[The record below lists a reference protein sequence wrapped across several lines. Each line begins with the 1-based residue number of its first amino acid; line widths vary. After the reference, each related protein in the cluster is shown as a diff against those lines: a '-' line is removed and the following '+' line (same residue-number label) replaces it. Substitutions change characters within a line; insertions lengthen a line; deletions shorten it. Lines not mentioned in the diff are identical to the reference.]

1 LSYIDPSLQFCPRS
15 KIVCGAEAIFDNTR
29 STLIQTMDSSMPNHR
44 SLGIGLIGMG
54 VVGAGVVRIL
64 KQRADHFRSIRGVA
78 FDLRRIAVRDIAKS
92 RDSDLPDDILTASAS
107 EVIEDPDIQIVVEV
121 MGGLDPARELCLNA
135 LENGK
140 DLATANK
147 ALLAEHG
154 DDLFSAAARNGAN
167 IGFEASVCGGIPII
181 RSLTDGLAANRIQSI
196 YGILNG
202 TTNYILTGMTD
213 DGGDF
218 QAMLRRAQEK
228 GFAEA
233 DPTMDID
240 GTDVAQKLALLCR
253 IAFRVSL
260 NPSHILKEGISHV
273 SPLDVDFARELGYT
287 IKLLAIAKAIQ
298 NRIEARVHPVLVPSG
313 ALLANIK
320 DEFNAVEIVGNAAGP
335 QVFYGRGAGQMPTAS
350 AVVSDLLDLA
360 ERRVTNRST
369 GHAPLADLPSA
380 DAIPPEEVE
389 TSFYCRF
396 TVYDQPGVLARIARI
411 FSEQQISIATV
422 IQHGRSETE
431 QGTVPLIMT
440 THEAREASMRTA
452 VQQIDRLSIITE
464 PSQILRIE
472 AL

>member
-1 LSYIDPSLQFCPRS
+1 
-15 KIVCGAEAIFDNTR
+15 
-29 STLIQTMDSSMPNHR
+29 MPNHR
-44 SLGIGLIGMG
+44 PIGIGLIGLG

-64 KQRADHFRSIRGVA
+64 KQRADYFSSIRGVT
-78 FDLRRIAVRDIAKS
+78 FDLRRIAVKDVSKS
-92 RDSDLPDDILTASAS
+92 RESDLPVGILTASAS
-107 EVIEDPDIQIVVEV
+107 EVVDDPDIRIVVEV
-121 MGGLDPARELCLNA
+121 MGGLDPARGFCLKA

-154 DDLFSAAARNGAN
+154 NDLFGAAARNGAN
-167 IGFEASVCGGIPII
+167 IGYEASVCGGIPII

-202 TTNYILTGMTD
+202 TTNYILTRMAD
-213 DGGDF
+213 NGGDF
-218 QAMLRRAQEK
+218 QGMLRKAQEK

-260 NPSHILKEGISHV
+260 DPSQILKEGISHV
-273 SPLDVDFARELGYT
+273 SPLDIDFARELGYT
-287 IKLLAIAKAIQ
+287 IKLLAIAKEIHG
-298 NRIEARVHPVLVPSG
+298 RIEARVHPVLVPSG

-335 QVFYGRGAGQMPTAS
+335 QVLYGRGAGQMPTAS

-360 ERRVTNRST
+360 ERRLT
-369 GHAPLADLPSA
+369 GRAAGRPVLADLPQA
-380 DAIPPEEVE
+380 EAIPPEDVE

-411 FSEQQISIATV
+411 FSEQKISIATV

-452 VQQIDRLSIITE
+452 VQQIDRLSVITE

>member
-1 LSYIDPSLQFCPRS
+1 MS
-15 KIVCGAEAIFDNTR
+15 
-29 STLIQTMDSSMPNHR
+29 NHR
-44 SLGIGLIGMG
+44 PIGIGLIGLG

-64 KQRADHFRSIRGVA
+64 RQRADYFSSIRGVT
-78 FDLRRIAVRDIAKS
+78 FDLRRIAVNDASKS
-92 RDSDLPDDILTASAS
+92 RDCDLPVEILTDRAG
-107 EVIEDPDIQIVVEV
+107 EVIDDPDIQIVVEV
-121 MGGLDPARELCLNA
+121 MGGLDPARDLCLNA

-154 DDLFSAAARNGAN
+154 NDLFSAAARNGAN
-167 IGFEASVCGGIPII
+167 IGYEASVCGGIPII
-181 RSLTDGLAANRIQSI
+181 RSLTDGLSANRIQSI

-202 TTNYILTGMTD
+202 TTNYILTRMAD

-218 QAMLRRAQEK
+218 QAMLGEAQEK

-233 DPTMDID
+233 DPAMDID

-253 IAFRVSL
+253 IAFRVNL
-260 NPSHILKEGISHV
+260 DPSNILKEGISHV
-273 SPLDVDFARELGYT
+273 STLDIDFARELGYT
-287 IKLLAIAKAIQ
+287 IKLLAIAKARQ
-298 NRIEARVHPVLVPSG
+298 DRIEARVHPVLVPSG

-335 QVFYGRGAGQMPTAS
+335 QVLYGRGAGQMPTAS

-360 ERRVTNRST
+360 ERRLTGRSV
-369 GHAPLADLPSA
+369 GRPALADLPRA
-380 DAIPPEEVE
+380 NAIPPEEVE

-411 FSEQQISIATV
+411 FSEQKISIATV

-452 VQQIDRLSIITE
+452 VQQIDRLSVITE
-464 PSQILRIE
+464 PPQILRIE

>member
-1 LSYIDPSLQFCPRS
+1 
-15 KIVCGAEAIFDNTR
+15 
-29 STLIQTMDSSMPNHR
+29 MPNHR
-44 SLGIGLIGMG
+44 HLGIGLIGMG

-64 KQRADHFRSIRGVA
+64 KQRDDYFRSIRGVA
-78 FDLRRIAVRDIAKS
+78 FDLKRIAVRDIGKS

-107 EVIEDPDIQIVVEV
+107 DVIDDPDIQIVVEV

-202 TTNYILTGMTD
+202 TTNYILTRMTD

-218 QAMLRRAQEK
+218 QAMLQRAQEK

-360 ERRVTNRST
+360 ERRLTDRST
-369 GHAPLADLPSA
+369 GRAPLADLPSA

-411 FSEQQISIATV
+411 FSEQEISIATV

-452 VQQIDRLSIITE
+452 VQQIDRLSINTE
-464 PSQILRIE
+464 RSQILRIE

>member
-1 LSYIDPSLQFCPRS
+1 
-15 KIVCGAEAIFDNTR
+15 
-29 STLIQTMDSSMPNHR
+29 MPNHR

-202 TTNYILTGMTD
+202 TTNYILTRMTD

>member
-1 LSYIDPSLQFCPRS
+1 
-15 KIVCGAEAIFDNTR
+15 
-29 STLIQTMDSSMPNHR
+29 
-44 SLGIGLIGMG
+44 MG

-202 TTNYILTGMTD
+202 TTNYILTRMTD

>member
-1 LSYIDPSLQFCPRS
+1 
-15 KIVCGAEAIFDNTR
+15 
-29 STLIQTMDSSMPNHR
+29 MPNHR
-44 SLGIGLIGMG
+44 PLGLGLIGMG

-64 KQRADHFRSIRGVA
+64 KQRADDFRSIRGVA

-240 GTDVAQKLALLCR
+240 GTDVAQKLAVLCR

-369 GHAPLADLPSA
+369 GRAPLADLPSA

-452 VQQIDRLSIITE
+452 VQQIDRLSITTE

>member
-1 LSYIDPSLQFCPRS
+1 
-15 KIVCGAEAIFDNTR
+15 
-29 STLIQTMDSSMPNHR
+29 MPNHR
-44 SLGIGLIGMG
+44 PLGLGLIGMG

-64 KQRADHFRSIRGVA
+64 KQRADDFRSIRGVA

-202 TTNYILTGMTD
+202 TSNYILTGMTD

-240 GTDVAQKLALLCR
+240 GTDVAQKLAVLCR

-369 GHAPLADLPSA
+369 GRAPLADLPSA

>member
-1 LSYIDPSLQFCPRS
+1 MANQQSI
-15 KIVCGAEAIFDNTR
+15 
-29 STLIQTMDSSMPNHR
+29 
-44 SLGIGLIGMG
+44 GIGLIGMG
-54 VVGAGVVRIL
+54 VVGAGVVRVL
-64 KQRADHFRSIRGVA
+64 KRRAAYFSSVRGVA
-78 FDLRRIAVRDIAKS
+78 FDLKRIAVKDVS
-92 RDSDLPDDILTASAS
+92 RSRESDLPVEILTDSAS
-107 EVIEDPDIQIVVEV
+107 EVVDDPDIRIVVEV
-121 MGGLDPARELCLNA
+121 MGGLDPARELSLKA

-140 DLATANK
+140 DLVTANK

-154 DDLFSAAARNGAN
+154 NDLFGAAARNGVN
-167 IGFEASVCGGIPII
+167 IGYEASVCGGIPII
-181 RSLTDGLAANRIQSI
+181 RSLKDGLAANRIQSI

-202 TTNYILTGMTD
+202 TTNYILTRMAD
-213 DGGDF
+213 EGGDF
-218 QAMLRRAQEK
+218 QAMLGKAQEL

-233 DPTMDID
+233 DPAMDID

-260 NPSHILKEGISHV
+260 DPSHILKEGISHV
-273 SPLDVDFARELGYT
+273 SRLDIDFARELGYT

-298 NRIEARVHPVLVPSG
+298 DRIEARVHPVLIPSG

-335 QVFYGRGAGQMPTAS
+335 QVLYGRGAGQMPTAS

-360 ERRVTNRST
+360 ERRLT
-369 GHAPLADLPSA
+369 GRAAGRPAVAHLPRA
-380 DAIPPEEVE
+380 NAIPPEEVE

-396 TVYDQPGVLARIARI
+396 SVYDQPGVLARIARI
-411 FSEQQISIATV
+411 FSEQKISIATV

-440 THEAREASMRTA
+440 THEAREASMRAA
-452 VQQIDRLSIITE
+452 VQQIDRLSVITE

>member
-1 LSYIDPSLQFCPRS
+1 
-15 KIVCGAEAIFDNTR
+15 
-29 STLIQTMDSSMPNHR
+29 MPNHR
-44 SLGIGLIGMG
+44 PLGLGLIGMG

-64 KQRADHFRSIRGVA
+64 KQRADDFRSIRGVA

-240 GTDVAQKLALLCR
+240 GTDVAQKLAVLCR

-369 GHAPLADLPSA
+369 GRAPLADLPSA

>member
-1 LSYIDPSLQFCPRS
+1 MS
-15 KIVCGAEAIFDNTR
+15 
-29 STLIQTMDSSMPNHR
+29 NHR
-44 SLGIGLIGMG
+44 PIGIGLIGLG

-64 KQRADHFRSIRGVA
+64 RQRADYFSSIRGVT
-78 FDLRRIAVRDIAKS
+78 FDLRRIAVNDASKS
-92 RDSDLPDDILTASAS
+92 RDCDLPVEILTDRAG
-107 EVIEDPDIQIVVEV
+107 EVIDDPDIQIVVEV
-121 MGGLDPARELCLNA
+121 MGGLDPARNLCLNA

-154 DDLFSAAARNGAN
+154 NDLFSAAARNGAN
-167 IGFEASVCGGIPII
+167 IGYEASVCGGIPII
-181 RSLTDGLAANRIQSI
+181 RSLTDGLSANRIQSI

-202 TTNYILTGMTD
+202 TTNYILTRMAD

-218 QAMLRRAQEK
+218 RAMLGEAQEK

-233 DPTMDID
+233 DPAMDID

-253 IAFRVSL
+253 IAFRVNL
-260 NPSHILKEGISHV
+260 DPSNILKEGISHV
-273 SPLDVDFARELGYT
+273 STLDIDFARELGYT
-287 IKLLAIAKAIQ
+287 IKLLAIAKARQ
-298 NRIEARVHPVLVPSG
+298 DRIEARVHPVLVPSG

-335 QVFYGRGAGQMPTAS
+335 QVLYGRGAGQMPTAS

-360 ERRVTNRST
+360 ERRLTGRSV
-369 GHAPLADLPSA
+369 GRPALADLPRA
-380 DAIPPEEVE
+380 NAIPPEEVE

-411 FSEQQISIATV
+411 FSEQKISIATV

-452 VQQIDRLSIITE
+452 VQQIDRLSVITE
-464 PSQILRIE
+464 PPQILRIE

>member
-1 LSYIDPSLQFCPRS
+1 
-15 KIVCGAEAIFDNTR
+15 
-29 STLIQTMDSSMPNHR
+29 MPNHR

-202 TTNYILTGMTD
+202 TTNYILTRMTD

-396 TVYDQPGVLARIARI
+396 TVYDQPGVLARIAHI

-452 VQQIDRLSIITE
+452 VQQIDRMSIITE

>member
-1 LSYIDPSLQFCPRS
+1 
-15 KIVCGAEAIFDNTR
+15 
-29 STLIQTMDSSMPNHR
+29 MPNHR
-44 SLGIGLIGMG
+44 HLGIGLIGMG

-64 KQRADHFRSIRGVA
+64 KQRADYFRSIRGVA
-78 FDLRRIAVRDIAKS
+78 FDLRRIAVRDIGKS

-107 EVIEDPDIQIVVEV
+107 DVIEDPDIQIVVEV

-181 RSLTDGLAANRIQSI
+181 RSLTDGLAANRIQTI

-202 TTNYILTGMTD
+202 TTNYILTRMTD

-218 QAMLRRAQEK
+218 QAMLQRAQEK

-260 NPSHILKEGISHV
+260 DPSHILKEGISHV

-287 IKLLAIAKAIQ
+287 IKLLAIAKANQ

-360 ERRVTNRST
+360 ERRLTDRST
-369 GHAPLADLPSA
+369 GRASLADLPSA

-411 FSEQQISIATV
+411 FSEQEISIATV

-452 VQQIDRLSIITE
+452 VQQIDRLSINTE
-464 PSQILRIE
+464 RSQILRIE